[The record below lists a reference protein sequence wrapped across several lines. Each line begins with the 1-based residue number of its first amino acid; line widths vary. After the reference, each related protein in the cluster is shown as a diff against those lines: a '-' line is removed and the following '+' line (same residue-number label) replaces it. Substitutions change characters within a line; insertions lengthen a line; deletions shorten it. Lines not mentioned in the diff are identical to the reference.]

1 MGSRPKIKMNPAL
14 WSADNLSSDEEEEE
28 GSKRDLYDTG
38 RRMFSFVIDAK
49 EAMFN
54 NSDKFILM
62 SLKAI
67 RNILMKCVR
76 ESKTDLIS
84 IVLFNTNDIT
94 STNFEHITNFIPL
107 GDLNAEKI
115 IKLEKLIESHQLDE
129 IKKYVCDSNMAA
141 TLSSKNVLK
150 NTLWH
155 CQSLVEKISHH
166 CIVMFTPVD
175 FPKEDY
181 KLVLQQANDMGTQ
194 KKTRKFNYSSLYKE
208 VLVRANNL
216 SSDEWTDPGEF
227 NTVESIV
234 NAINTHKNAVRCF
247 RRLNLCLGDGLEI
260 KMAAYNIIRGRTGL
274 SPASTYVSREDN
286 QTVQSSTVLETKNDG
301 ELVLPNEVSYSTKVK
316 GEAIHFSSDER
327 SHIQGYQ
334 AQGIHILGFIPASLL
349 KPHHQAG
356 HSAFLVPATPEG
368 HQPAGLLLQKCAALG
383 RVALC
388 SVVYAKMGKPRL
400 AALLPHLSDGKYP
413 NGFLLKPLPYSD
425 EIRTEVLSIVSPY
438 ETAEAEKKER
448 TVMNLIKSFLNPD
461 FQVGSLRD
469 PKLDTEWAALE
480 ALALQRSDMEP
491 VFIHSRNNR
500 ILCLGVIQK
509 PGLNIQH
516 FKK

>member
-1 MGSRPKIKMNPAL
+1 MNPAL

-155 CQSLVEKISHH
+155 CQSLVEKVSVKISHH

-194 KKTRKFNYSSLYKE
+194 KKTSLTVIGLGTFNYSSLYKE

-216 SSDEWTDPGEF
+216 SSDEWTEPGEF

-260 KMAAYNIIRGRTGL
+260 EMAAYNIIRGRTGL

-316 GEAIHFSSDER
+316 GK
-327 SHIQGYQ
+327 G
-334 AQGIHILGFIPASLL
+334 LPA
-349 KPHHQAG
+349 
-356 HSAFLVPATPEG
+356 
-368 HQPAGLLLQKCAALG
+368 
-383 RVALC
+383 
-388 SVVYAKMGKPRL
+388 YL
-400 AALLPHLSDGKYP
+400 A
-413 NGFLLKPLPYSD
+413 
-425 EIRTEVLSIVSPY
+425 
-438 ETAEAEKKER
+438 
-448 TVMNLIKSFLNPD
+448 
-461 FQVGSLRD
+461 
-469 PKLDTEWAALE
+469 
-480 ALALQRSDMEP
+480 
-491 VFIHSRNNR
+491 
-500 ILCLGVIQK
+500 
-509 PGLNIQH
+509 
-516 FKK
+516 

>member
-1 MGSRPKIKMNPAL
+1 MLQKPKIKMNPAL

-155 CQSLVEKISHH
+155 CQSLVEKVSVKISHH

-194 KKTRKFNYSSLYKE
+194 KKTSLTVIGLGTFNYSSLYKE

-216 SSDEWTDPGEF
+216 SSDEWTEPGEF

-260 KMAAYNIIRGRTGL
+260 EMAAYNIIRGRTGL

-383 RVALC
+383 RVPLC

-448 TVMNLIKSFLNPD
+448 TEVMSMKNCYKKELS
-461 FQVGSLRD
+461 
-469 PKLDTEWAALE
+469 
-480 ALALQRSDMEP
+480 P
-491 VFIHSRNNR
+491 VLS
-500 ILCLGVIQK
+500 
-509 PGLNIQH
+509 
-516 FKK
+516 